1 MDTADME
8 LVNGGRIEFVKGAS
22 FWYCALPHVFEWNG
36 NFYLVEDSEAVR
48 FADAECFRDKDKGI
62 PRNDLLPREF
72 YAHELLDVKTHVE
85 IDEETGEVIVSRA
98 DVVKSV
104 TDFVSRWGFAYAP
117 YRDSGRI
124 RWPIRLRRGLGK
136 LDRYAI
142 ACDPEDRRLLS
153 AYIATNAANGWGME
167 RTRSGWYVRPEPL
180 ESELA
185 RVPEPLQDA
194 IAAYTGEEY
203 GAWCPRIVS
212 VAEAASALELSQRAA
227 RSVLSWVK
235 SVLEGERE
243 SSDFPLSD
251 GWAFANGAAT
261 SVVAPA
267 DAMGRGCFLSAVFDQ
282 LQATL
287 LDPEPW
293 KICGACG
300 KPFKRKQQNNPKA
313 EMKRRSGRKPPRSK
327 YCCEKCHNDGSNWEK
342 RKGANNR
349 IKHQ

>member
-1 MDTADME
+1 ME

-36 NFYLVEDSEAVR
+36 NSYLVEDSEAVR
-48 FADAECFRDKDKGI
+48 FADAERFKDKDKGI

-72 YAHELLDVKTHVE
+72 YAHELMDV
-85 IDEETGEVIVSRA
+85 D
-98 DVVKSV
+98 
-104 TDFVSRWGFAYAP
+104 TDDLASLLGFVSRWGFAYAP

-124 RWPIRLRRGLGK
+124 RWPIRLRRGRGLGK

-142 ACDPEDRRLLS
+142 ACGREDRRLLS
-153 AYIATNAANGWGME
+153 AYIATNTANGWGME

-251 GWAFANGAAT
+251 GWAFANGTAT

-293 KICGACG
+293 KICGDCG

-313 EMKRRSGRKPPRSK
+313 EMKRKSGRKPPRSK
-327 YCCEKCHNDGSNWEK
+327 YCCEKCHNDGSNREK
-342 RKGANNR
+342 SKGAKSR